1 MLESYI
7 DADTRYFPIPNIQYL
22 IRTSILQLNDI
33 ELIWKF
39 AKKVGDHVKNWT
51 FIGMSNKR

>member
-7 DADTRYFPIPNIQYL
+7 NADTRYFPMPNIQYL

-33 ELIWKF
+33 DLIWKF
-39 AKKVGDHVKNWT
+39 AKKFGDHVKSLT